1 MEQWLAAEAIRDIKF
16 HASTLETKDRHCYD
30 DSRYTSFIPS
40 VLRTRFWIS
49 ITFSIKYVLIFTAF
63 LFSGLLVYYSFL
75 TIAGLIHR
83 NSKRKDRTLE
93 HYPSVDIFIPAHN
106 EGVVIKDT
114 LEAMAKIEYPGK
126 LTIYLLNDNSQ
137 DETPEIGDD
146 FDKAYAHIRHI
157 RVPPG
162 EPKGKSRVLN
172 YGLSISDGE
181 YFCVYDADNQ
191 PEPHALRML
200 VEHAETTEDAVGAVG
215 HVRTVN
221 EKRNWLTRM
230 ISLEFQIFQLLMQS
244 GRWLLF
250 QTGSLTGTNMLLR
263 RSALEELGGYD
274 PYAIAEDA
282 ELTLRITQKVISYQS
297 SQNQLLGNKNQ
308 SI

>member
-1 MEQWLAAEAIRDIKF
+1 M
-16 HASTLETKDRHCYD
+16 
-30 DSRYTSFIPS
+30 
-40 VLRTRFWIS
+40 FWIS

-75 TIAGLIHR
+75 TLAGLVHR
-83 NSKRKDRTLE
+83 SRKRKDRTLE
-93 HYPSVDIFIPAHN
+93 HYPSVDILIPAHN

-126 LTIYLLNDNSQ
+126 LTVYLLNDNSQ

-157 RVPPG
+157 RVPLVNQR
-162 EPKGKSRVLN
+162 KITCIKLWF
-172 YGLSISDGE
+172 SISDGE

-221 EKRNWLTRM
+221 EKKLANTNDFVR
-230 ISLEFQIFQLLMQS
+230 ISNLP
-244 GRWLLF
+244 
-250 QTGSLTGTNMLLR
+250 
-263 RSALEELGGYD
+263 A
-274 PYAIAEDA
+274 PYAIR
-282 ELTLRITQKVISYQS
+282 TLVTIPNRFTNRNKHAS
-297 SQNQLLGNKNQ
+297 SSRCIRRAWRL
-308 SI
+308 

>member
-1 MEQWLAAEAIRDIKF
+1 
-16 HASTLETKDRHCYD
+16 
-30 DSRYTSFIPS
+30 
-40 VLRTRFWIS
+40 
-49 ITFSIKYVLIFTAF
+49 
-63 LFSGLLVYYSFL
+63 
-75 TIAGLIHR
+75 
-83 NSKRKDRTLE
+83 
-93 HYPSVDIFIPAHN
+93 
-106 EGVVIKDT
+106 
-114 LEAMAKIEYPGK
+114 MAKIEYPGK

-157 RVPPG
+157 RVPSG

-221 EKRNWLTRM
+221 EK
-230 ISLEFQIFQLLMQS
+230 E
-244 GRWLLF
+244 
-250 QTGSLTGTNMLLR
+250 TG
-263 RSALEELGGYD
+263 
-274 PYAIAEDA
+274 
-282 ELTLRITQKVISYQS
+282 
-297 SQNQLLGNKNQ
+297 
-308 SI
+308 

>member
-1 MEQWLAAEAIRDIKF
+1 M
-16 HASTLETKDRHCYD
+16 ETKDRTCYD

-230 ISLEFQIFQLLMQS
+230 ISLEFQIFQLLMQ
-244 GRWLLF
+244 L
-250 QTGSLTGTNMLLR
+250 QKML
-263 RSALEELGGYD
+263 
-274 PYAIAEDA
+274 
-282 ELTLRITQKVISYQS
+282 
-297 SQNQLLGNKNQ
+297 N
-308 SI
+308 

>member
-1 MEQWLAAEAIRDIKF
+1 M
-16 HASTLETKDRHCYD
+16 ETKDRHCYD

-221 EKRNWLTRM
+221 EKKLVNANDFARIPNLP
-230 ISLEFQIFQLLMQS
+230 
-244 GRWLLF
+244 
-250 QTGSLTGTNMLLR
+250 
-263 RSALEELGGYD
+263 A
-274 PYAIAEDA
+274 PYAIW
-282 ELTLRITQKVISYQS
+282 TLVTIPNGLADRNKHAS
-297 SQNQLLGNKNQ
+297 SSLRTRRAWWL
-308 SI
+308 